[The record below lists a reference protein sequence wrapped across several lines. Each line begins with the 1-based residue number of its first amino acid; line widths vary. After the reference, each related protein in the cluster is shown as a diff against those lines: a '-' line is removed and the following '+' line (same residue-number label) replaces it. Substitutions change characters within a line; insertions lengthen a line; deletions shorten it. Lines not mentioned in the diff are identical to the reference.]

1 MAKRVWFSKEKFK
14 LMFDDQVNEYTSL
27 GGNFFYGFLFFIT
40 FALGYTAEMPEMMD
54 AARVL
59 LIAGILFTIVGF
71 GLKYVVGRTRPNKV
85 SLRWASAME
94 RMNDA
99 SFPSI
104 HSGRAVIIAYTFGH
118 LLPSFG
124 KLIFWII
131 MLGVPLTRVYLKKH
145 FWSDIIAGVLFGFLI
160 AYGVRLVI

>member
-1 MAKRVWFSKEKFK
+1 
-14 LMFDDQVNEYTSL
+14 MFDDQIKEYTSL

-40 FALGYTAEMPEMMD
+40 FAMGYTAEMPEMMD

-59 LIAGILFTIVGF
+59 LVAGILYTIIGF
-71 GLKYVVGRTRPNKV
+71 ALKFIIGRTRPNNV
-85 SLRWASAME
+85 SLKWASVME

-104 HSGRAVIIAYTFGH
+104 HSGRAVIIAYAIGH
-118 LLPSFG
+118 LLPAFG
-124 KLIFWII
+124 KIAFWII

-145 FWSDIIAGVLFGFLI
+145 FWSDVIAGSLIGFLI
-160 AYGVRLVI
+160 AYGVRLII